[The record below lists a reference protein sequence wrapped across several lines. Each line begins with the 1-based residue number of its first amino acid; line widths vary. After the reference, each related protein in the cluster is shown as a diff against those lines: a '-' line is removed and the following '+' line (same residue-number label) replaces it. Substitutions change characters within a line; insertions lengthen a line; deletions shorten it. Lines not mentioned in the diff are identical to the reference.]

1 MSVITMSILG
11 ALLSSLI
18 VAFFVSAFST
28 EKIDLAGRLD
38 RSKVQELMD
47 EPDWGMGISETG
59 YGKFYKNIFEKH
71 LGNTGIRR
79 LAGMLGMDLASLQD
93 QIELAGLREKFS
105 APELLSMKFLGL
117 CGVILF
123 GGIGAW
129 SQDILY
135 IALGGIIFLLG
146 CLIPQNKIK
155 EALKKRNHAVINEL
169 PGFIE
174 RTYMCMESGANLK
187 QALEMVA
194 DSSDGVLGREF
205 KTALTMA
212 NYGTGWER
220 ELETMA
226 SKIQVEALQDFVV
239 DVIMANSKGISVTE
253 TLREEAEHINA
264 IRKANSM
271 EAIGHLETK
280 VTMLSMVFSLI
291 PAMGVLMFPL
301 LINSFAFL

>member
-1 MSVITMSILG
+1 MSVTMMSVLG

-18 VAFFVSAFST
+18 VAFFVAVFSS

-38 RSKVQELMD
+38 RSKVKELVD
-47 EPDWGMGISETG
+47 ESDCSASISNTG
-59 YGKFYKNIFEKH
+59 YGTFYKNVFEKY
-71 LGNTGIRR
+71 LGDSGIHR
-79 LAGMLGMDLASLQD
+79 LASMLGMDLAGLQE
-93 QIELAGLREKFS
+93 QIDLAGLGEKFS
-105 APELLSMKFLGL
+105 AQELLSMKFLGL
-117 CGVILF
+117 CGVALF
-123 GGIGAW
+123 GGIGALR
-129 SQDILY
+129 QDIFF
-135 IALGGIIFLLG
+135 IGLGGILFLLG
-146 CLIPQNKIK
+146 YLIPQNKIK
-155 EALKKRNHAVINEL
+155 EALKKRNNKIINEL

-187 QALEMVA
+187 QALEMIA
-194 DSSDGVLGREF
+194 DSSDGVLGQEF

-220 ELETMA
+220 ELENMA

-253 TLREEAEHINA
+253 TLREEAEHINI
-264 IRKANSM
+264 IRRANAM
-271 EAIGHLETK
+271 ETIGHLETK
-280 VTMLSMVFSLI
+280 VTMLSMAFSLI

>member
-1 MSVITMSILG
+1 MSVTMMSVLG
-11 ALLSSLI
+11 AMLSSLI
-18 VAFFVSAFST
+18 VAFFIAVFST

-38 RSKVQELMD
+38 RSKVKELVD
-47 EPDWGMGISETG
+47 EADRSASISNTG
-59 YGKFYKNIFEKH
+59 YGTFYKNVFEKH
-71 LGNTGIRR
+71 LGDAGIRR
-79 LAGMLGMDLASLQD
+79 LAGILGMDLDGTQE
-93 QIELAGLREKFS
+93 QIELAGLGEKFS
-105 APELLSMKFLGL
+105 AQELLSMKFLGL
-117 CGVILF
+117 CGVVLF
-123 GGIGAW
+123 GGIGGLR
-129 SQDILY
+129 QDIFF
-135 IALGGIIFLLG
+135 IGLGGILFLLG
-146 CLIPQNKIK
+146 YLIPQNKIK
-155 EALKKRNHAVINEL
+155 EALKKRNNKIINEL

-187 QALEMVA
+187 QALEMIA

-220 ELETMA
+220 ELENMA

-239 DVIMANSKGISVTE
+239 DVIMANSKGISVTD
-253 TLREEAEHINA
+253 TLREEAEHINI
-264 IRKANSM
+264 IRRANAM
-271 EAIGHLETK
+271 ETIGRLETK